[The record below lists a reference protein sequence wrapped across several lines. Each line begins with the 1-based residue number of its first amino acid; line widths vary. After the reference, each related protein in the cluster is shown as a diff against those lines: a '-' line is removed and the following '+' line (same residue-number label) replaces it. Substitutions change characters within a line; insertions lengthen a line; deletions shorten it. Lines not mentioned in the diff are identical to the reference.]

1 MSIDAEKWDNDVEY
15 AYERLIERE
24 RERKN
29 TKYQIVN
36 TNVIVARK
44 CYIKIRKGTKAMI

>member
-24 RERKN
+24 KEKEHKISN
-29 TKYQIVN
+29 SKYE
-36 TNVIVARK
+36 
-44 CYIKIRKGTKAMI
+44 CHCGKGSIE